1 MLGRNVLCPPTLT
14 PRRNTTRA
22 TLLPEPL
29 EPVRQLRTFITL
41 VRELGDQQRERF
53 GVTRDPQWSGVHRIE
68 PDVANQLSGNF
79 LALRIVP
86 AVHEAGFCGL
96 ASTFEN
102 VIQHLARHRAE
113 SRHDASLW
121 NLLCKLLRAR
131 GVVGDDK

>member
-1 MLGRNVLCPPTLT
+1 MSC
-14 PRRNTTRA
+14 
-22 TLLPEPL
+22 ESL
-29 EPVRQLRTFITL
+29 ESVRQLRAL
-41 VRELGDQQRERF
+41 VSLVCQLGDQQRERL

-68 PDVANQLSGNF
+68 PDVANQRSGNF

-86 AVHEAGFCGL
+86 AVHKAGFCGV

-121 NLLCKLLRAR
+121 NLLCKVLRTR
-131 GVVGDDK
+131 SGVGD